1 MRLLRIR
8 VRWHRGQITTV
19 TKVAVPSLGALV
31 AMSDDM
37 LAAAMLNINITSTVT
52 ANVSAGWQIQSLA
65 TTRDLRL
72 LVAVAVLVSPN
83 LATPVLD
90 MWPNTTTSGN
100 FKVTIALGIASR

>member
-1 MRLLRIR
+1 
-8 VRWHRGQITTV
+8 
-19 TKVAVPSLGALV
+19 
-31 AMSDDM
+31 MSDDM